1 MSTVFQLDG
10 HQFNK
15 GVCKKNVD
23 LVRGPSM
30 IDMKTENAQACPHP
44 LLRRPAPQ
52 LNLNDIHPQP
62 GMLYHLAGPGH
73 AGRGMRPVAEH
84 WVAHALAAGHTVH
97 WVDGACRIDPSR
109 LLAPLARLQ
118 ADTEACLARLYLSR
132 GFTLHQ
138 LDKQIERLSQEVQL
152 TRSPMIVVD
161 GLLAMH
167 EDDAIKRLES
177 RTLLKRHARVLQRLA
192 QHHRVAVV
200 IITEQRARTPHLG
213 RLLRHLHVRCDH
225 HLLGEWQGSRRQRQ
239 LFLRHPRTGLQG
251 RWDPELDRRQTR
263 FVLQPREFGNRT
275 MPPSTGALTLHHG
288 EW

>member
-1 MSTVFQLDG
+1 
-10 HQFNK
+10 
-15 GVCKKNVD
+15 
-23 LVRGPSM
+23 M
-30 IDMKTENAQACPHP
+30 IPMQTNGTRELPHP
-44 LLRRPAPQ
+44 LLRRPVRE
-52 LNLNDIHPQP
+52 LNLADISPQP

-84 WVAHALAAGHTVH
+84 WVAQALSTGHMVH

-138 LDKQIERLSQEVQL
+138 LDRQVERLAHEVQL
-152 TRSPMIVVD
+152 TRSPLVVVD

-177 RTLLKRHARVLQRLA
+177 RTLLRRHARVLQRLA
-192 QHHRVAVV
+192 QRHQVAVV
-200 IITEQRARTPHLG
+200 IITEQRARTPHLT
-213 RLLRHLHVRCDH
+213 RILRHLHRQCDH
-225 HLLGEWQGSRRQRQ
+225 HLLGEWQGSRRHRR

-251 RWDPELDRRQTR
+251 CWEPNLDRTQTR
-263 FVLQPREFGNRT
+263 FVLQAREFTSRN
-275 MPPSTGALTLHHG
+275 MPPTTVALTLRHG
-288 EW
+288 EH